1 VVCVYVC
8 LFASGSLRELDVIDV
23 SRQDDLRMKMRE
35 WTEYYED
42 RRSRNKVLNV
52 ISLEFTGSEW
62 VTWSEG
68 VGFVGVAH
76 TRGRD
81 LGVTWRR
88 GGLWVWHGVGLG

>member
-1 VVCVYVC
+1 VQVVCVYVC

-52 ISLEFTGSEW
+52 ISLEFTGSE
-62 VTWSEG
+62 
-68 VGFVGVAH
+68 
-76 TRGRD
+76 
-81 LGVTWRR
+81 
-88 GGLWVWHGVGLG
+88 